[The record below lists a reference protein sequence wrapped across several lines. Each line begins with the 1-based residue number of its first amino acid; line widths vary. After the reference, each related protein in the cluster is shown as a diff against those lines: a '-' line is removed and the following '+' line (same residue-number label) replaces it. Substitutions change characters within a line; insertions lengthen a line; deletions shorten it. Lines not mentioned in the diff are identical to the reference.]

1 MTMSGVP
8 AYRVRRLANNPIIRP
23 HMDDRMGANVRFFVA
38 RGPMS
43 KRIQSVLVVAAI
55 SAAALLHGPAL
66 GQPYPTRPVR
76 LLVPFAPGGGTDVIA
91 RTVAQHLS
99 KALGGN
105 VVVENRAGAG
115 GTIGADLVAKAAPD
129 GYTLLMATNATL
141 ALAPGLYPKLGYDPV
156 RDFTP
161 VALVATGPSI
171 LVANPQ
177 LPVADTAAFIAYAK
191 ANSGRLNYGSAGNG
205 SMAHISTSLFNQM
218 NGSQSTHV
226 PFKGGAM
233 AVQELVAGR
242 LQFMIA
248 GPVETI
254 PLVQSGHLRALAVT
268 TAGRFAGLPALPPLA
283 DSLPGYD
290 ITNWYGVVAPAG
302 MPAEPVAL
310 LARHVRDMLA
320 QKEVQELL
328 LKQGVAAKSMDGA
341 ALRDFIRDDVQK
353 WTRVVRQ
360 MGIAAE

>member
-1 MTMSGVP
+1 MS
-8 AYRVRRLANNPIIRP
+8 RRIHP
-23 HMDDRMGANVRFFVA
+23 
-38 RGPMS
+38 
-43 KRIQSVLVVAAI
+43 VLV
-55 SAAALLHGPAL
+55 AAAMCGAALMSAPAI
-66 GQPYPTRPVR
+66 GQTYPARPVR
-76 LLVPFAPGGGTDVIA
+76 LVVPFAPGGGTDVIA
-91 RTVAQHLS
+91 RMVAQHLS
-99 KALGGN
+99 KGLGSN
-105 VVVENRAGAG
+105 VLVENRAGAG
-115 GTIGADLVAKAAPD
+115 GTIGSEAVAKAAPD
-129 GYTLLMATNATL
+129 GYTLLMGTNATL

-156 RDFTP
+156 RDFLP

-171 LVANPQ
+171 LVAHPQ

-191 ANSGRLNYGSAGNG
+191 ANPGKLNYGSAGNG
-205 SMAHISTSLFNQM
+205 SMAHVSTALFNQM
-218 NGSQSTHV
+218 TGSQSTHV

-254 PLVQSGHLRALAVT
+254 PLVQSGHLRAFAVT
-268 TAGRFAGLPALPPLA
+268 TAGRFVGLPALPPLA
-283 DSLPGYD
+283 DNLPGFD

-302 MPAEPVAL
+302 TPADAVAL

-320 QKEVQELL
+320 QKEVQDLL

-353 WTRVVRQ
+353 WTRAARQ

>member
-1 MTMSGVP
+1 MSRRFHAMLMAATMCGAAVTSVP
-8 AYRVRRLANNPIIRP
+8 A
-23 HMDDRMGANVRFFVA
+23 MG
-38 RGPMS
+38 
-43 KRIQSVLVVAAI
+43 QTY
-55 SAAALLHGPAL
+55 PA
-66 GQPYPTRPVR
+66 RPVR
-76 LLVPFAPGGGTDVIA
+76 MVVPFAPGGGTDVIA
-91 RTVAQHLS
+91 RMVAQHLS
-99 KALGGN
+99 KGLGGN
-105 VVVENRAGAG
+105 VLVENRAGAG
-115 GTIGADLVAKAAPD
+115 GTIGSEAVAKAVPD
-129 GYTLLMATNATL
+129 GYTLLMGTNATL

-156 RDFTP
+156 RDFLP

-191 ANSGRLNYGSAGNG
+191 ANPDKLNYGSAGNG
-205 SMAHISTSLFNQM
+205 SMAHISTALMNQM
-218 NGSQSTHV
+218 NGTQSTHV

-268 TAGRFAGLPALPPLA
+268 TSARFAGLPNLPPLA
-283 DSLPGYD
+283 DSLPGFD
-290 ITNWYGVVAPAG
+290 ITNWYAVVAPAAT
-302 MPAEPVAL
+302 PADSIAL

-320 QKEVQELL
+320 QKEVQDLL

-341 ALRDFIRDDVQK
+341 ALRDFIRDDIQK
-353 WTRVVRQ
+353 WTRAVRQ

>member
-1 MTMSGVP
+1 MS
-8 AYRVRRLANNPIIRP
+8 RRIHP
-23 HMDDRMGANVRFFVA
+23 
-38 RGPMS
+38 
-43 KRIQSVLVVAAI
+43 VLVAAAMCGAALM
-55 SAAALLHGPAL
+55 SAAAIGQTYPA
-66 GQPYPTRPVR
+66 RPVR
-76 LLVPFAPGGGTDVIA
+76 LVVPFAPGGGTDVIA
-91 RTVAQHLS
+91 RMVAQHLS
-99 KALGGN
+99 KGLGSN
-105 VVVENRAGAG
+105 VLVENRAGAG
-115 GTIGADLVAKAAPD
+115 GTIGSEAVAKAAPD
-129 GYTLLMATNATL
+129 GYTLLMGTNATL

-156 RDFTP
+156 RDFLP

-171 LVANPQ
+171 LVAHPQ

-191 ANSGRLNYGSAGNG
+191 ANPGKLNYGSAGNG
-205 SMAHISTSLFNQM
+205 SMAHVSTALFNQM
-218 NGSQSTHV
+218 NGSQSTHI

-248 GPVETI
+248 GPVETV

-283 DSLPGYD
+283 DNLTGYD

-302 MPAEPVAL
+302 TPAESVAL

-320 QKEVQELL
+320 QKEVQDLL

-341 ALRDFIRDDVQK
+341 ALRDFIRDEVQK
-353 WTRVVRQ
+353 WTRAVRQ

>member
-1 MTMSGVP
+1 MS
-8 AYRVRRLANNPIIRP
+8 RRIHP
-23 HMDDRMGANVRFFVA
+23 
-38 RGPMS
+38 
-43 KRIQSVLVVAAI
+43 VLVAAAMCGAALM
-55 SAAALLHGPAL
+55 SAAAIGQTYPA
-66 GQPYPTRPVR
+66 RPVR
-76 LLVPFAPGGGTDVIA
+76 LVVPFAPGGGTDVIA
-91 RTVAQHLS
+91 RMVAQHLA
-99 KALGGN
+99 KGLGSN
-105 VVVENRAGAG
+105 VLVENRAGAG
-115 GTIGADLVAKAAPD
+115 GTIGSEAVAKAAPD
-129 GYTLLMATNATL
+129 GYTLLMGTNATL

-156 RDFTP
+156 RDFLP

-171 LVANPQ
+171 LVAHPQ

-191 ANSGRLNYGSAGNG
+191 DNPGKLNYGSAGNG
-205 SMAHISTSLFNQM
+205 SMAHVSTALFNQM
-218 NGSQSTHV
+218 NGSQSTHI

-248 GPVETI
+248 GPVETV

-283 DSLPGYD
+283 DNLTGYD

-302 MPAEPVAL
+302 TPAESVAL

-320 QKEVQELL
+320 QKEVQDLL

-341 ALRDFIRDDVQK
+341 ALRDFIRDEVQK
-353 WTRVVRQ
+353 WTRAVRQ

>member
-1 MTMSGVP
+1 MSN
-8 AYRVRRLANNPIIRP
+8 RVSEVLCGLVLCVGALA
-23 HMDDRMGANVRFFVA
+23 A
-38 RGPMS
+38 
-43 KRIQSVLVVAAI
+43 
-55 SAAALLHGPAL
+55 GPAH
-66 GQPYPTRPVR
+66 GQAYPNRPVR
-76 LLVPFAPGGGTDVIA
+76 LVVPFAPGGGTDVIA

-99 KALGGN
+99 KALGGS

-115 GTIGADLVAKAAPD
+115 GTIGSDAVAKAAPD

-177 LPVADTAAFIAYAK
+177 LPVADAAAFIAYAK
-191 ANSGRLNYGSAGNG
+191 ANPGKLNYGSAGNG
-205 SMAHISTSLFNQM
+205 SMAHIATTLFNQF
-218 NGSQSTHV
+218 NGTQSTHV

-268 TAGRFAGLPALPPLA
+268 SARRFPSLPNLPPLA
-283 DSLPGYD
+283 DSVPGYD
-290 ITNWYGVVAPAG
+290 ITNWYVVVAPAG
-302 MPAEPVAL
+302 TPAEVVSAL
-310 LARHVRDMLA
+310 AKYVRDMLA
-320 QKEVQELL
+320 QRDVQDLL
-328 LKQGVAAKSMDGA
+328 VKQGVEARSMDGA
-341 ALRDFIRDDVQK
+341 ALRDFVRDETVK
-353 WTRVVRQ
+353 WTRAVRQ
-360 MGIAAE
+360 MGIASD

>member
-1 MTMSGVP
+1 MS
-8 AYRVRRLANNPIIRP
+8 RRIHPVLLAAA
-23 HMDDRMGANVRFFVA
+23 MCGAA
-38 RGPMS
+38 LM
-43 KRIQSVLVVAAI
+43 
-55 SAAALLHGPAL
+55 SAAAIGQTYPA
-66 GQPYPTRPVR
+66 RPVR
-76 LLVPFAPGGGTDVIA
+76 LVVPFAPGGGTDVIA
-91 RTVAQHLS
+91 RMVAQHLA
-99 KALGGN
+99 KELGSN
-105 VVVENRAGAG
+105 VLVENRAGAG
-115 GTIGADLVAKAAPD
+115 GTIGSEAVAKAAPD
-129 GYTLLMATNATL
+129 GYTLLMGTNATL

-156 RDFTP
+156 RDFLP

-171 LVANPQ
+171 LVAHPQ

-191 ANSGRLNYGSAGNG
+191 ANPGKLNYGSAGNG
-205 SMAHISTSLFNQM
+205 SMAHVSTALFNQM
-218 NGSQSTHV
+218 NGSQSTHI

-248 GPVETI
+248 GPVETV

-283 DSLPGYD
+283 DNLTGYD

-302 MPAEPVAL
+302 TPAESVAL

-320 QKEVQELL
+320 QKEVQDLL

-341 ALRDFIRDDVQK
+341 ALRDFIRDEVQK
-353 WTRVVRQ
+353 WTRAVRQ